1 MKNCGQFIGKEKWQK
16 QKMKKL
22 EQKLA
27 QTYVTLL
34 ENKNGKKI
42 SAMILDN
49 LFFLFDIQK

>member
-49 LFFLFDIQK
+49 LFLLFDIQK